1 MEIENDCCRPSL
13 TDPVIYNYN
22 IHNIY
27 SLHYI
32 TSHLVSDDTD
42 GKQK

>member
-1 MEIENDCCRPSL
+1 MEIKNDCCRSSL
-13 TDPVIYNYN
+13 TDPVIYIHN

-27 SLHYI
+27 LLHHNLI
-32 TSHLVSDDTD
+32 MTLDTD